1 MPEKKVKLIA
11 VVLAVVLVLS
21 SVAISNNIYA
31 QARACPDL
39 PVVPWWKTNHNKI
52 TEHVKYYY
60 NGKWEIY
67 IHKWVQ
73 YREKL
78 TQIHE
83 SGGIAII
90 KAKGVKLKGEF
101 LRDHISKVDKR
112 IKITRCLQES
122 HSGQFVFNDYSEK
135 IGLGINSGIA
145 DL

>member
-1 MPEKKVKLIA
+1 MLEKKVKLIA

-145 DL
+145 NL

>member
-135 IGLGINSGIA
+135 IGLGINSGIV

>member
-145 DL
+145 NL

>member
-1 MPEKKVKLIA
+1 MLEKKVKLIA

-135 IGLGINSGIA
+135 IGLGINSGIV